1 MSLTPELRARFF
13 PVRETCFEAAIK
25 IKPCSDAYGAAQRV
39 LDLMEAEEL
48 GKSREFDEQS
58 FQDDLNTI
66 LLASGVTDNDL
77 AETLRKCGQ
86 LVISMGNNKNSSE

>member
-1 MSLTPELRARFF
+1 MALTPESRDRFF
-13 PVRETCFEAAIK
+13 PARETCFEAAIK
-25 IKPCSDAYGAAQRV
+25 IKPGSDAYEAAQRV

-48 GKSREFDEQS
+48 GKSREFDEQI

-77 AETLRKCGQ
+77 AETLRECGQ
-86 LVISMGNNKNSSE
+86 LVIIMGKNKNSSE